1 MQAPTYFTIS
11 PSQEGGL
18 VYATNFTFQS
28 TLPTAFKKIVWNFGD
43 EVFEYNKRTVN
54 HIYNYPGAYTV
65 VMEAWTR
72 DGIYVKDEAVVF
84 VDYVVRDSIRF
95 SKLPVNASM
104 PGLSTAEP
112 FEVTVFSARLDEPI
126 SLVFHALN
134 SRSIPYETAKD
145 EKWRF
150 LIPKWYFVDAS
161 TGQIIKDQQV
171 MNTAPVYYNSVKV
184 GVSGTF
190 SFYYI
195 DESSTINN
203 LDGCPV
209 TLVVTVDTKN
219 FVYPKES
226 LIYPYHS
233 YSNNK
238 AIQAATNW
246 EVNSCF
252 PTNLKVTENFI
263 NDIFPTKWTNV
274 PIPVMVTCRF
284 EPDRLPLF
292 ENTPGISAADVLS
305 YPSNNEF
312 GATNPLVLYLSAASA
327 IPANYYTV
335 DEAPLYFRKT
345 DEVGHDV
352 SGYVFTTVTVL
363 SPINTDVVIAASA
376 VAKNFNQGDD
386 DFGLPLG
393 VPLFAPMFVSHPYE
407 NCFNKINLNSS
418 SIYQECEGVSVF
430 KEKENIILGTTT
442 VVDTKALSTTQTI
455 NYELSGS
462 SAVYG
467 LAFNP
472 ITNKLYAADADQDK
486 LYYFDRGITLLSSVD
501 IASIVSPLIS
511 GTNNTPC
518 YISIDQNEDIWVALY
533 DSQRLLKFDS
543 TLNYLLSAA
552 PNGISFNLTSFE
564 TPSAVFLIAP
574 PVVETDRENNVWAC
588 FANNLSS
595 MVVKFSADGTQ
606 MFKSSGI
613 SVSSIPV
620 SISINKENN
629 AWVAC
634 YETHEV
640 VLLSGTNGTTI
651 KTLTGFYHPSYTTM
665 DRNNNLWVTHG
676 YNLFSCINSTSYEV
690 STWRFFS
697 NFIANNI
704 KFDTKYN
711 QDIEKVEGYTSEDIN
726 LTLTENEIWGGLSTD
741 VFNRIWL
748 VDNEHNAAIVFNPTN
763 ITNSIIVPILPKA
776 DTNVVILPTEVNPTP
791 ISVEHVHSAQVAGDP
806 TGNKWYQKYTTG
818 YAQLSVYGNST
829 PFKVYDLN
837 TEFLLTKVNEEFNV
851 GEYMKSLVLPEH
863 QKTDTENLFN
873 DFIIPM
879 LGDSN
884 PTKENIGRI
893 VYERIA
899 NFITNHGDVDSA
911 EIKQLLSFCEI
922 CGIDY
927 KQFGA
932 DYPAEIM
939 RLINIFSTPKHIL
952 RGRSKYTT
960 DTQDNI
966 GPIINYTQT
975 VSAGTYVY
983 ARDIRYA
990 DQYRLIQL
998 PILSAGDTVYSLSAV
1013 ELQNIGL
1020 RYPLEDN
1027 YYFFQYTP
1035 TNLGYIDNIINW
1047 DSDFTSLSYNASG
1060 FEQWYGDGEY
1070 VETLFNNL
1078 LTKKLFS
1085 NE

>member
-1 MQAPTYFTIS
+1 MQTPSHFTIS
-11 PSQEGGL
+11 PGQEGGF
-18 VYATNFTFQS
+18 VYATNFTFKT

-54 HIYNYPGAYTV
+54 HIYNYPGIYTV
-65 VMEAWTR
+65 TLEAWTR
-72 DGIYVKDEAVVF
+72 DGIYIKDEGTVA

-104 PGLSTAEP
+104 PGIPTAEP
-112 FEVTVFSARLDEPI
+112 FEVTVISARLDNPI
-126 SLVFHALN
+126 SLVFQSLN
-134 SRSIPYETAKD
+134 SRSVPYDVAKD

-150 LIPKWYFVDAS
+150 LIPKWYFIDAS
-161 TGQIIKDQQV
+161 TGEIIKDQQV
-171 MNTAPVYYNSVKV
+171 VNTSPIYHNSVKV

-195 DESSTINN
+195 DESATISNF
-203 LDGCPV
+203 DGCPV

-226 LIYPYHS
+226 LIYPYYS

-238 AIQAATNW
+238 TIQTAANW

-263 NDIFPTKWTNV
+263 NNIFPTKWTNV
-274 PIPVMVTCRF
+274 PIPVMITCRF

-292 ENTPGISAADVLS
+292 QNTPGISAADVFS
-305 YPSNNEF
+305 YPASNEF
-312 GATNPLVLYLSAASA
+312 GAANPLVLYLSGATP
-327 IPANYYTV
+327 IPSSHYTI
-335 DEAPLYFRKT
+335 DQAPLYFRKT
-345 DEVGHDV
+345 DESGHNV
-352 SGYVFTTVTVL
+352 AGYVFTTVTVL

-376 VAKNFNQGDD
+376 VAKNFEQGSD

-393 VPLFAPMFVSHPYE
+393 VPLFAPMFVSHPFE

-418 SIYQECEGVSVF
+418 GVYNNCESVNFF
-430 KEKENIILGTTT
+430 KEKENIILGTST
-442 VVDTKALSTTQTI
+442 VVNTSPLSTTETI

-462 SAVYG
+462 SAIYG

-472 ITNKLYAADADQDK
+472 ISNKLYAVDADQDK
-486 LYYFDRGITLLSSVD
+486 LYYYDRGITLLSSVD
-501 IASIVSPLIS
+501 ISSIITPILTSV
-511 GTNNTPC
+511 NNTPC
-518 YISIDQNEDIWVALY
+518 YVSIDQYENVWVALY

-543 TLNYLLSAA
+543 NLNYLLSAA
-552 PNGISFNLTSFE
+552 PTGISFSLTSFE
-564 TPSAVFLIAP
+564 TPSAVFLTAP

-606 MFKSSGI
+606 MFKSSSI
-613 SVSSIPV
+613 SPSSIPV
-620 SISINKENN
+620 ALSINKENN
-629 AWVAC
+629 VWVAC

-640 VLLSGTNGTTI
+640 VLLSGTNGTAI
-651 KTLTGFYHPSYTTM
+651 KTLTGFYHPSYTTL
-665 DRNNNLWVTHG
+665 DRNNNLWLTHG
-676 YNLFSCINSTSYEV
+676 YNMFSCIDSLTYEV

-704 KFDTKYN
+704 KFDKNYVN
-711 QDIEKVEGYTSEDIN
+711 DIEKVNGYTSEDIN

-748 VDNEHNAAIVFNPTN
+748 VDNDHNATIVFNPTD
-763 ITNSIIVPILPKA
+763 ISGSIIIPVLPKA
-776 DTNVVILPTEVNPTP
+776 DTNVVILPTETNPT
-791 ISVEHVHSAQVAGDP
+791 SLDVQHVHSAEVAGDP

-829 PFKVYDLN
+829 PFKVFDLN
-837 TEFLLTKVNEEFNV
+837 TEFLLTKVNEEFNI
-851 GEYMKSLVLPEH
+851 GEYMQSLVLPEH
-863 QKTDTENLFN
+863 QKTDTEQLFN
-873 DFIIPM
+873 KFIIPA

-899 NFITNHGDVDSA
+899 NFISNHGDVDSA

-932 DYPAEIM
+932 DYPAEIL
-939 RLINIFSTPKHIL
+939 RLLNIFSIPKHTL
-952 RGRSKYTT
+952 RGRVKYTT

-966 GPIINYTQT
+966 GPLINFSQT
-975 VSAGTYVY
+975 VSAGSYVY
-983 ARDIRYA
+983 ARDIRYI
-990 DQYRLIQL
+990 DKFHLLQF
-998 PILSAGDTVYSLSAV
+998 PVLSAGDTVYPLSAV
-1013 ELQNIGL
+1013 EFQNIGL
-1020 RYPLEDN
+1020 RYPLEEN
-1027 YYFFQYTP
+1027 YYFFQYVP
-1035 TNLGYIDNIINW
+1035 TNLGYTNNIINW
-1047 DSDFTSLSYNASG
+1047 DSDYTSLSYNASG

-1078 LTKKLFS
+1078 LTRKLFS